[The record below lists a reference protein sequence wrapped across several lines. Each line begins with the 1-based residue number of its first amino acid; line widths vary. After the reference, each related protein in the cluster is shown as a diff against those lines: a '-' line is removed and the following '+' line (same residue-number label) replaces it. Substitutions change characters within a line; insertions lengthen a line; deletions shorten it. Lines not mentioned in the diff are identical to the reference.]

1 MGAEPETL
9 GTSRNSIFDHFNKI
23 FDNLE
28 SRKQEAGI
36 KTIVVA
42 CEADNSN
49 KMHCIME
56 IPSME
61 VIKEFMMRPEN
72 QEAMKNAGVKMEGR
86 IMIPLAD

>member
-1 MGAEPETL
+1 MKIYISQELEYGY
-9 GTSRNSIFDHFNKI
+9 DHWKKI
-23 FDNLE
+23 FDSLE
-28 SRKQEAGI
+28 SLRQEAGI
-36 KTIVVA
+36 RTIVVA
-42 CEADNSN
+42 REAENSN

-86 IMIPLAD
+86 VMIPLAD